1 MMLFGLLLLATATFA
16 ASEAEYKKLVKSWTL
31 NPDGSQEFNY
41 KMELAIY
48 THTAMNSTYGE
59 SFIVYNP
66 DYQTLT
72 INESYTKQKDGNIVK
87 TPDNAFVEVLPRN
100 AANAPAYNQLK
111 EMVVVHTGLELG
123 ATIYLDYT
131 IKTKAG
137 YLPQID
143 INEDLQQSS
152 PVKSCEISISIPE
165 SKTLSYK
172 IANRNEKA
180 SQSSSNGQK
189 VYKWRFSNISAASRM
204 IDSYHMDRQC
214 IAANTYPSSKDMAE
228 TIYSQ
233 FEQKKTMPLVTMAE
247 AITEK
252 AANDKDKVVAIYQY
266 MKGNYEMIPLS
277 INETGYKIRPA
288 EEVINSAYGTP
299 AELANIMQGLLRAAN
314 IKANT
319 LACFPDK
326 YAEGYGLN
334 KSIIFVET
342 EADGNKYI
350 LATDDAT
357 IAALKTF
364 RQYYS
369 ALNLENG
376 TISEAKPMKLDLT
389 FDANISA
396 DKDGKFNANVK
407 ASVPEYY
414 LDIEGKK
421 IKSFAGNDINSC
433 KTNGDLAEM
442 EYSKNIST
450 EKAGNYI
457 ILSLPDCGTGNY
469 LSMLALQGGKSNRL
483 ITLPGMI
490 NESYSYSVSSPANAT
505 VSSKSANK
513 EITNSVGSVKINIKA
528 ENGKVNVSRS
538 ITISNP
544 KIEAKDYPKFTELIR
559 AWENQNYNSV
569 IFEVKE

>member
-1 MMLFGLLLLATATFA
+1 MLFGLLLLATATFA

-152 PVKSCEISISIPE
+152 PVISCEISISIPE
-165 SKTLSYK
+165 NKTLSYK

-189 VYKWRFSNISAASRM
+189 VYKWRFSNIPAASRM

-214 IAANTYPSSKDMAE
+214 IAANTYPSSKEMAE

-252 AANDKDKVVAIYQY
+252 AANDRDKVVAIYQY
-266 MKGNYEMIPLS
+266 IKGNYEMIPLS

-326 YAEGYGLN
+326 SAEGYGLN

-357 IAALKTF
+357 TAALKTF

-421 IKSFAGNDINSC
+421 IKSFAGNYIKSC

>member
-1 MMLFGLLLLATATFA
+1 MLFGLLLLATATFA

-143 INEDLQQSS
+143 INEDLQQPS

-165 SKTLSYK
+165 SKTLNYK

-189 VYKWRFSNISAASRM
+189 VYKWRFSNIPAASRM

-214 IAANTYPSSKDMAE
+214 IAANTYPSSKEMAE

-266 MKGNYEMIPLS
+266 IKSNYEMIPLS
-277 INETGYKIRPA
+277 TDETGYKIRPA

-299 AELANIMQGLLRAAN
+299 AELANIMQGLLKAAG

-319 LACFPDK
+319 LVCLPDK
-326 YAEGYGLN
+326 SAEGYGLN
-334 KSIIFVET
+334 KSIVFVEA
-342 EADGNKYI
+342 EAGGNRYV

-357 IAALKTF
+357 TAAIKAF
-364 RQYYS
+364 RQYYC
-369 ALNLENG
+369 ALNLEDG
-376 TISEAKPMKLDLT
+376 TISEAKPMKLELT
-389 FDANISA
+389 FDAGITA
-396 DKDGKFNANVK
+396 DKDGKFNASIN

-421 IKSFAGNDINSC
+421 TKAIAGNEVKC
-433 KTNGDLAEM
+433 KSNGESAEM
-442 EYSKNIST
+442 EYTKSLNAET
-450 EKAGNYI
+450 AGNYI
-457 ILSLPDCGTGNY
+457 ILSLPDCGTGSY

-483 ITLPGMI
+483 ITLPGAI
-490 NESYSYSVSSPANAT
+490 NESYSYSVSSPANASI
-505 VSSKSANK
+505 SSVPANK
-513 EITNSVGSVKINIKA
+513 EISNSVGSVKINIKV
-528 ENGKVNVSRS
+528 ENGKANVSRNL
-538 ITISNP
+538 TISNP
-544 KIEAKDYPKFTELIR
+544 RIEEKDYPKFTELIR
-559 AWENQNYNSV
+559 LWENQNYNNI
-569 IFEVKE
+569 IFEVEK

>member
-1 MMLFGLLLLATATFA
+1 M
-16 ASEAEYKKLVKSWTL
+16 
-31 NPDGSQEFNY
+31 
-41 KMELAIY
+41 
-48 THTAMNSTYGE
+48 
-59 SFIVYNP
+59 
-66 DYQTLT
+66 
-72 INESYTKQKDGNIVK
+72 
-87 TPDNAFVEVLPRN
+87 
-100 AANAPAYNQLK
+100 
-111 EMVVVHTGLELG
+111 
-123 ATIYLDYT
+123 
-131 IKTKAG
+131 
-137 YLPQID
+137 
-143 INEDLQQSS
+143 
-152 PVKSCEISISIPE
+152 KSCEISISIPE

-172 IANRNEKA
+172 IANRNEKV

-189 VYKWRFSNISAASRM
+189 VYKWRFSNIPAVSRM

-214 IAANTYPSSKDMAE
+214 IAANTYPSSKEMAE

-266 MKGNYEMIPLS
+266 IKGNYEMIPLS

-326 YAEGYGLN
+326 SAEGYGLN

-342 EADGNKYI
+342 EANGNKYI

-357 IAALKTF
+357 TAALKTF

-421 IKSFAGNDINSC
+421 IKSFAGNDIKSC
-433 KTNGDLAEM
+433 KTNGDFAEM

-469 LSMLALQGGKSNRL
+469 LSMLALQGGKSNKL

>member
-1 MMLFGLLLLATATFA
+1 
-16 ASEAEYKKLVKSWTL
+16 
-31 NPDGSQEFNY
+31 
-41 KMELAIY
+41 
-48 THTAMNSTYGE
+48 
-59 SFIVYNP
+59 
-66 DYQTLT
+66 
-72 INESYTKQKDGNIVK
+72 
-87 TPDNAFVEVLPRN
+87 
-100 AANAPAYNQLK
+100 
-111 EMVVVHTGLELG
+111 
-123 ATIYLDYT
+123 
-131 IKTKAG
+131 
-137 YLPQID
+137 
-143 INEDLQQSS
+143 
-152 PVKSCEISISIPE
+152 
-165 SKTLSYK
+165 
-172 IANRNEKA
+172 
-180 SQSSSNGQK
+180 
-189 VYKWRFSNISAASRM
+189 
-204 IDSYHMDRQC
+204 
-214 IAANTYPSSKDMAE
+214 
-228 TIYSQ
+228 
-233 FEQKKTMPLVTMAE
+233 
-247 AITEK
+247 
-252 AANDKDKVVAIYQY
+252 
-266 MKGNYEMIPLS
+266 MIPLS

-326 YAEGYGLN
+326 SAEGYGLN

-342 EADGNKYI
+342 EANGNKYI

-357 IAALKTF
+357 TAALKTF

-421 IKSFAGNDINSC
+421 IKSFAGNDIKSC
-433 KTNGDLAEM
+433 KTNSDLAEM

-457 ILSLPDCGTGNY
+457 ILSLPGCGTGNY

-544 KIEAKDYPKFTELIR
+544 KIEAKDYSKFTELIR

-569 IFEVKE
+569 IFKVKE